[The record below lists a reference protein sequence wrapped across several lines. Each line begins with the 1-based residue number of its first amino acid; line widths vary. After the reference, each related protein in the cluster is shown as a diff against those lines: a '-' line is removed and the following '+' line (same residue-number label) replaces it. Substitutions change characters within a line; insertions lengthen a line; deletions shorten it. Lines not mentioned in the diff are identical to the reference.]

1 MPYSVINVCGS
12 FSISFHLHLHC
23 CVIKIYGCM
32 QKEFPI
38 KTTIQKGT
46 VYEKLHH
53 HLFKLSHCYVFI
65 SFYIID
71 NRIITSFNQKKKCC
85 GLWFTMT
92 SWSDRLQEEN
102 KCWKIPS
109 SEWILQDQQLFMCDL
124 WHIENLSQ
132 LLDLFIFLEN
142 FLMHCLNNANF
153 ICLWLPRYICLS
165 KWYSLIMCTHLKYL
179 TAFSYYLYIDAC
191 KVVI

>member
-53 HLFKLSHCYVFI
+53 HHLFELSHCYVFI

-71 NRIITSFNQKKKCC
+71 NRIITSFNQKKNVVDFDL
-85 GLWFTMT
+85 LW
-92 SWSDRLQEEN
+92 QVEAIAC
-102 KCWKIPS
+102 KKKINVGKFPAVSEYCKIS
-109 SEWILQDQQLFMCDL
+109 SSSCVIYGTLKICR
-124 WHIENLSQ
+124 
-132 LLDLFIFLEN
+132 N
-142 FLMHCLNNANF
+142 FLIYLFFLKISWCIASTMLILYAYDCPVIFVSQNDIHLSCVHILN
-153 ICLWLPRYICLS
+153 I
-165 KWYSLIMCTHLKYL
+165 
-179 TAFSYYLYIDAC
+179 
-191 KVVI
+191 